1 MPIEFENFS
10 NIHLKGTDLVSA
22 PSSPCPSSPL
32 TLPSAD
38 IIQEADTVLSEEY
51 SLGFLIS
58 SLFKFFK
65 GVKNTCPLNK
75 GDSKVVLYDTIKHL
89 RKEELITL
97 MSILNEYQ
105 PSLVRSKSSSLV
117 TFLDYEPF
125 LSISAETYTRNLVS
139 NGLNDGSYNLILLVW
154 SPGARR

>member
-1 MPIEFENFS
+1 MPIEFENFN
-10 NIHLKGTDLVSA
+10 NIHLKGADLASA
-22 PSSPCPSSPL
+22 PSSPSPSSPL

-38 IIQEADTVLSEEY
+38 IVNEADTVLSEEY

-65 GVKNTCPLNK
+65 SVKNTSPLNK
-75 GDSKVVLYDTIKHL
+75 DDSKVLYDTIKHL

-97 MSILNEYQ
+97 MSILNDYQ

-125 LSISAETYTRNLVS
+125 LSISAKSYTRNHVS
-139 NGLNDGSYNLILLVW
+139 SGPNDGSYNLILLVW